1 MAWTRLFRRGRLRR
15 RRRSDERPYES
26 QRGPKIHVGE
36 IYGFVGA
43 ITWSV
48 FAVLYFAW
56 AYLPAETLHEW
67 GIHFLPDKYWALALP
82 VFISV
87 TVVAIYWVYEGL
99 SMYYSQ
105 PIHSVG
111 SFQGKKERSIKHMK
125 RFSVTIVITV
135 IMVFF
140 LFLVRLVVASFEYET

>member
-1 MAWTRLFRRGRLRR
+1 M
-15 RRRSDERPYES
+15 
-26 QRGPKIHVGE
+26 
-36 IYGFVGA
+36 
-43 ITWSV
+43 
-48 FAVLYFAW
+48 
-56 AYLPAETLHEW
+56 
-67 GIHFLPDKYWALALP
+67 
-82 VFISV
+82 FISV

>member
-56 AYLPAETLHEW
+56 AYLPDETLHEW

-111 SFQGKKERSIKHMK
+111 SFQDEYSRFERDLTWEQRKTPGLLWDIDLREGIPWLDK
-125 RFSVTIVITV
+125 
-135 IMVFF
+135 
-140 LFLVRLVVASFEYET
+140 